1 MKAIKFSKK
10 INLEKLKTQHT
21 IGKTPS
27 KVFESAWYVLFF
39 GKINCIILFKINKI
53 SNLMNT
59 VTKIEFY

>member
-1 MKAIKFSKK
+1 MKAIKFQKK
-10 INLEKLKTQHT
+10 SNLEKLKTQHPT
-21 IGKTPS
+21 GKTPS

>member
-1 MKAIKFSKK
+1 MKAIKFSNKSN
-10 INLEKLKTQHT
+10 IEKLKLLYP

>member
-27 KVFESAWYVLFF
+27 KVFESAWYVSFF
-39 GKINCIILFKINKI
+39 VIFNFLEKLIVSYFLRLIKFPI
-53 SNLMNT
+53 
-59 VTKIEFY
+59 